1 MSKRKAVAGRHK
13 LFYCGPM
20 PLSDR
25 EKRLLEEMEA
35 ALLTEDPR
43 LVSALSSKR
52 PVSPS
57 RNRIMLG
64 AGLLL
69 LGLVITLFGGLIAQV
84 TPIGILGFIIALSGV
99 ITAISSFS
107 SISPMARGPRKK
119 SSRSSLSA
127 RLEQRWDNRS
137 NEE

>member
-1 MSKRKAVAGRHK
+1 
-13 LFYCGPM
+13 M

-43 LVSALSSKR
+43 LVSALSSKA

-57 RNRIMLG
+57 RNRVLLG
-64 AGLLL
+64 GGLVL
-69 LGLVITLFGGLIAQV
+69 LGLITLFGGLISQV
-84 TPIGILGFIIALSGV
+84 TPIGILGFVIALSGV
-99 ITAISSFS
+99 ITAISS
-107 SISPMARGPRKK
+107 ISPMNRGPRQRR
-119 SSRSSLSA
+119 SRSHLSA
-127 RLEQRWDNRS
+127 RLEQRWENRS

>member
-1 MSKRKAVAGRHK
+1 
-13 LFYCGPM
+13 M

-43 LVSALSSKR
+43 LVSALTSKA

-57 RNRIMLG
+57 RNRIMIGGGLVILG
-64 AGLLL
+64 
-69 LGLVITLFGGLIAQV
+69 VITLFGGLISQV

-99 ITAISSFS
+99 ITAISS
-107 SISPMARGPRKK
+107 ISPMVRGPRKA
-119 SSRSSLSA
+119 SSRTNLSA
-127 RLEQRWDNRS
+127 RLEQRWENRS

>member
-1 MSKRKAVAGRHK
+1 
-13 LFYCGPM
+13 M

-43 LVSALSSKR
+43 LVSALSSKG

-57 RNRIMLG
+57 RNRLMVG
-64 AGLLL
+64 AGLVL
-69 LGLVITLFGGLIAQV
+69 LGLITLFGGLISQV
-84 TPIGILGFIIALSGV
+84 TPIGILGFVIALTGV
-99 ITAISSFS
+99 ITGISSIS
-107 SISPMARGPRKK
+107 SISPMSRGPRQAK
-119 SSRSSLSA
+119 SRTNLSA

>member
-1 MSKRKAVAGRHK
+1 
-13 LFYCGPM
+13 M

-43 LVSALSSKR
+43 LVSALSAS
-52 PVSPS
+52 PTSPS
-57 RNRIMLG
+57 RNRIMAG

-69 LGLVITLFGGLIAQV
+69 LGLATLFGGLIAQI

-99 ITAISSFS
+99 ITAISS
-107 SISPMARGPRKK
+107 ISPQLRGPKK
-119 SSRSSLSA
+119 PRTRTNLSA
-127 RLEQRWDNRS
+127 RLEQRWDSRNQD
-137 NEE
+137 EQ

>member
-1 MSKRKAVAGRHK
+1 
-13 LFYCGPM
+13 M

-43 LVSALSSKR
+43 LVSALSSKG

-57 RNRIMLG
+57 RNRIMVGGGLVILG
-64 AGLLL
+64 
-69 LGLVITLFGGLIAQV
+69 VITLFGGLISQV

-99 ITAISSFS
+99 ITAISS
-107 SISPMARGPRKK
+107 ISPMVRGPRKA
-119 SSRSSLSA
+119 SSRTNLSA
-127 RLEQRWDNRS
+127 RLEQRWENRS

>member
-1 MSKRKAVAGRHK
+1 
-13 LFYCGPM
+13 M

-43 LVSALSSKR
+43 LVSALTSKA

-57 RNRIMLG
+57 RNRIMAGGGLIILG
-64 AGLLL
+64 
-69 LGLVITLFGGLIAQV
+69 VITLFGGLISQV
-84 TPIGILGFIIALSGV
+84 TPIGILGFVIALSGV
-99 ITAISSFS
+99 ITAISS
-107 SISPMARGPRKK
+107 ISPMVARGPRKP
-119 SSRSSLSA
+119 STRSNLSA
-127 RLEQRWDNRS
+127 RLERRWENRS

>member
-1 MSKRKAVAGRHK
+1 
-13 LFYCGPM
+13 M

-43 LVSALSSKR
+43 LVSALSSKA

-57 RNRIMLG
+57 RNRVMAG

-69 LGLVITLFGGLIAQV
+69 LGLITLFAGLISQV
-84 TPIGILGFIIALSGV
+84 TPIGILGFVIALSGV
-99 ITAISSFS
+99 ITAISS
-107 SISPMARGPRKK
+107 ISAPIRGPRKP
-119 SSRSSLSA
+119 SSRTNLSA
-127 RLEQRWDNRS
+127 RLEQRWENRG
-137 NEE
+137 NDQQI

>member
-1 MSKRKAVAGRHK
+1 
-13 LFYCGPM
+13 M

-43 LVSALSSKR
+43 LVSALSSKG

-57 RNRIMLG
+57 RNRIMVG
-64 AGLLL
+64 GGLVL
-69 LGLVITLFGGLIAQV
+69 LGLITLFAGLISQI
-84 TPIGILGFIIALSGV
+84 TPVGILGFVIALGGV

-107 SISPMARGPRKK
+107 SISPMARGPRKQ

-127 RLEQRWDNRS
+127 RLEQRWDNR
-137 NEE
+137 NQD

>member
-1 MSKRKAVAGRHK
+1 
-13 LFYCGPM
+13 M

-43 LVSALSSKR
+43 LVSALSAT

-57 RNRIMLG
+57 RNRIMTG

-69 LGLVITLFGGLIAQV
+69 LGLATLFGGLIAQI
-84 TPIGILGFIIALSGV
+84 TPIGILGFIIALSGA
-99 ITAISSFS
+99 ITAISS
-107 SISPMARGPRKK
+107 ISPQVRGPKKAPRARGN
-119 SSRSSLSA
+119 LSA
-127 RLEQRWDNRS
+127 RMEKRWENRS
-137 NEE
+137 NGE